1 MTKLNER
8 EFERILLIK
17 PSALG
22 DVIHA
27 IPVLAKLRT
36 RYPKARIDWLLTPQN
51 ADLIRH
57 HPALSNVVE
66 FDRGRYAKIGRDW
79 SATLGPARLAMTIR
93 ANRYDLV
100 VDLHGQFRSALL
112 ALASG
117 ARTRIGFDKPRKN
130 KNTITSLIQG
140 KIEHGWSGAREG
152 AWLAYTHRIALPTLD
167 AHAVDRYLWVGELL
181 GFDKEP
187 ADFSLVVP
195 QAAQDRIDRRLDAAG
210 FGVSKPLAVIVPCT
224 IWATKHW
231 HVEGFA
237 DTARRFIA
245 EGFGVVL
252 AGTIKDMSRC
262 REIADR
268 TPGAI
273 DLSGETSVSE
283 LAALIRRATICVT
296 NDSGSM
302 HLAVALDRPV
312 VSVFGPTDPARIGPY
327 GRPGSVVRADIA
339 CSPCHLRRL
348 SDCHHGHLCMKSI
361 SGANV
366 HSAAKSVLAA
376 SRSAYWNEHR
386 QAPSI
391 Y

>member
-27 IPVLAKLRT
+27 VPVLAKLRA
-36 RYPKARIDWLLTPQN
+36 RYPHARIDWLLTPQN

-79 SATLGPARLAMTIR
+79 SATLGPVRLAWTILK
-93 ANRYDLV
+93 NRYDLV

-112 ALASG
+112 TLASG
-117 ARTRIGFDKPRKN
+117 ARTRIGFDKPQKN

-152 AWLAYTHRIALPTLD
+152 AWLAYTHRIALPTRD
-167 AHAVDRYLWVGELL
+167 AHAVDRYLWVGDLL
-181 GFDKEP
+181 GFDKGP

-195 QAAQDRIDRRLDAAG
+195 QIAQDRIDKRLETAGWNAA
-210 FGVSKPLAVIVPCT
+210 KPLAVIVPCT

-237 DTARRFIA
+237 DTARRFL
-245 EGFGVVL
+245 EDGFGVVL

-268 TPGAI
+268 CPGAI

-283 LAALIRRATICVT
+283 LAALVNRATICVT

-312 VSVFGPTDPARIGPY
+312 VGVFGPTDPARIGPY
-327 GRPGSVVRADIA
+327 GRPESVVRADIA

-366 HSAAKSVLAA
+366 HAAAKRVSAA
-376 SRSAYWNEHR
+376 SRSASWD
-386 QAPSI
+386 Q
-391 Y
+391 